1 MKMSLLLDPA
11 RFFFEI
17 FLPQL
22 PKCLWYFQLNT
33 INTCFKYIFHYDLK
47 DNVYG
52 QVYGL
57 FLEILHVATRIGIHR
72 GLFVGMISSPN
83 ISRNFLWRSHFLI
96 KTQDYSLQPRT
107 ILNSITDKFLKVF

>member
-1 MKMSLLLDPA
+1 MSFLLDPA

-22 PKCLWYFQLNT
+22 PKRLWYFQLNS
-33 INTCFKYIFHYDLK
+33 INTCFKHIFRYDLK

-57 FLEILHVATRIGIHR
+57 FLEILQVATRIRIHR
-72 GLFVGMISSPN
+72 RLFVGMISSPN
-83 ISRNFLWRSHFLI
+83 ISRNFLWWSHFLI

-107 ILNSITDKFLKVF
+107 ILNSITDNFMKVF